1 MSVILLFGLILSITL
16 LIIYDRIEV
25 KSTFENETLTI
36 GSFVVSNLET
46 DDHYLSFSVI
56 NPKDFIEKHITNHDD
71 YQYMLADDQQR
82 IEYYIFVKGN
92 ALFTLTYNNQTEG
105 FELYSGSMKLSYNEK
120 TYVIPAIDLNQTA
133 FNLYLFE
140 SYDILKDYYAHLS
153 YVIID
158 DDNKAVRLTAY
169 LIDLENHLMDEQT
182 TIDVLLTYHEDGV
195 IISFL

>member
-56 NPKDFIEKHITNHDD
+56 NPNDFIKKHITNHDD
-71 YQYMLADDQQR
+71 YQHMLADDQQR
-82 IEYYIFVKGN
+82 KEYYIFVKGN

-120 TYVIPAIDLNQTA
+120 TYVIPTIDLNQTA

-140 SYDILKDYYAHLS
+140 SYDILKDYYARLS
-153 YVIID
+153 FVIID
-158 DDNKAVRLTAY
+158 DANKAVRLTAY
-169 LIDLENHLMDEQT
+169 LIDLDNHLIDEQT